1 MNNDLNHQHA
11 VIKYQHGAFQS
22 TTDAIVE
29 EAPLTIYINQE
40 EFATLLCSPTYLKEL
55 MIGFLASE
63 GIIIAK
69 KEVESMHIDDHKG
82 AAYVTLVNKKVNMMQ
97 TTKRVFGS
105 CCGKS
110 RQFYF
115 QNDMKTAKTAMS
127 TLRITPDQC
136 IALMETLQQ
145 QSEIFQKTGGVH
157 NAALATPD
165 HILLQR
171 SDIGRHNAL
180 DKLYGHALI
189 QQQSLANQVLVFSG
203 RISSEILL
211 KAAKMRISI
220 LLSKSAPTTLAIEL
234 AKDLNMTIVGFIR
247 EQSFNVYSH
256 PERIIKRSN

>member
-1 MNNDLNHQHA
+1 MT
-11 VIKYQHGAFQS
+11 QS
-22 TTDAIVE
+22 
-29 EAPLTIYINQE
+29 
-40 EFATLLCSPTYLKEL
+40 
-55 MIGFLASE
+55 
-63 GIIIAK
+63 
-69 KEVESMHIDDHKG
+69 
-82 AAYVTLVNKKVNMMQ
+82 
-97 TTKRVFGS
+97 TKRVFGS

-127 TLRITPDQC
+127 TLRITPNQC
-136 IALMETLQQ
+136 IALMEALQQ
-145 QSEIFQKTGGVH
+145 QSDIFQKTGGVH

-165 HILLQR
+165 HIFLQR

-189 QQQSLANQVLVFSG
+189 QQQSLTNRVLIFSG

-234 AKDLNMTIVGFIR
+234 ARDLNMTTIGFIR
-247 EQSFNVYSH
+247 EKSFNVYSH
-256 PERIIKRSN
+256 PERMIK